1 MKRFV
6 LMFLIAIVSI
16 MPINALAIGNGS
28 NAKTECATCSKERDR
43 EQIIEE
49 IKDVYNVETEVLSE
63 QEVKNVE
70 QIALDKKETFKKYIE
85 EYCRIQ
91 KSRFKG

>member
-16 MPINALAIGNGS
+16 MPINALAIGNAS
-28 NAKTECATCSKERDR
+28 NAKTECTTCSKERDR

-49 IKDVYNVETEVLSE
+49 IKNVYNVETEVLSE

-85 EYCRIQ
+85 EY
-91 KSRFKG
+91 KNAGYK